1 MNEIDLSKIKVKET
15 AKSTIKANFDGEEK
29 EFEIRALNEGE
40 KFTFSSILANSKD
53 VYRTRN
59 MYVHLLSCGLD
70 WEQGICDLIFDNATE
85 EAIRV
90 AEEIYKLSNMF
101 DEAKAKEAKTA
112 EKNSKKAEAK

>member
-15 AKSTIKANFDGEEK
+15 AKSTIKANFDGAEK
-29 EFEIRALNEGE
+29 DFEIRALNEGE
-40 KFTFSSILANSKD
+40 KVTFTSILTNSKD

-70 WEQGICDLIFDNATE
+70 WEQGICDLIFDNNPK

-90 AEEIYKLSNMF
+90 AEEIYKLSKIF
-101 DEAKAKEAKTA
+101 DDAKVKEAKTA
-112 EKNSKKAEAK
+112 EKNSRKEEVK